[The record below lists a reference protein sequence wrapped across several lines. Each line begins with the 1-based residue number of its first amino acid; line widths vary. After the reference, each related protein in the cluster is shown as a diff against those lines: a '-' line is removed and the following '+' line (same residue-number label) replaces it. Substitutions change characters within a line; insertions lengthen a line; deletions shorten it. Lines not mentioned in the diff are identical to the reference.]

1 MSKYSSEFKAQI
13 VSDYLKGKSSTELA
27 NYYHVPR
34 RRINKWIQLFRLNG
48 PESLKRRRHN
58 RVFTQD
64 FKLIVINYYQTHEES
79 SAEVGAKFDLLSS
92 QVSHWVTIFQRDGI
106 EALKPH
112 QKGRPSKVNKK
123 HNPKYLRHLAEEN
136 EIDRLKEELAKKN
149 QELHETK
156 LELEITK
163 KSLTLFGPSKHAP
176 KYK

>member
-34 RRINKWIQLFRLNG
+34 RRINKWIQSFRLNG

-79 SAEVGAKFDLLSS
+79 SAEVALSL
-92 QVSHWVTIFQRDGI
+92 IC
-106 EALKPH
+106 
-112 QKGRPSKVNKK
+112 
-123 HNPKYLRHLAEEN
+123 YLH
-136 EIDRLKEELAKKN
+136 K
-149 QELHETK
+149 
-156 LELEITK
+156 
-163 KSLTLFGPSKHAP
+163 
-176 KYK
+176 